1 MGENSTENQKK
12 KLESFIKSQRERL
25 DEIDDLKKSSKTI
38 HDDIFKLNKDL
49 NLLTKENKMK
59 QKVNFIL
66 CNPYFYT
73 PWFNL
78 LGTNMVT

>member
-25 DEIDDLKKSSKTI
+25 DEIDDLKKSSKTL

-73 PWFNL
+73 P
-78 LGTNMVT
+78 